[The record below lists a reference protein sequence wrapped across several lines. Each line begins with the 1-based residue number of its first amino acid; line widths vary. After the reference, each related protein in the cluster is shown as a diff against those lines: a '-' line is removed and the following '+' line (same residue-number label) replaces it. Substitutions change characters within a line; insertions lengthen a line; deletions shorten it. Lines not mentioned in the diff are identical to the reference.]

1 MSGRYASQV
10 LARAGRDDLLFRRQT
25 MNHYVAPIKDIEFVL
40 QELAGLPDVTAL
52 PGYDGEATADVVAAI
67 LEEAGTFATEV
78 IAPLNRSGDIEGA
91 RLEHG
96 QPRMPAGWKEAYA
109 QFVRGGWNAL
119 SVPGSMGGQNLPYLV
134 AAAVDEM
141 WNGASVAF
149 ALLPMLTRGAI
160 NVLDRVGS
168 ATLRAKFLPRMVS
181 GEWAGTMVL
190 TEPQAG
196 SDLSAVRTTAKRAAD
211 GTYRLSGTK
220 IFITYGDHD
229 LAENVVHLVLA
240 RIEGAPSGTRGIS
253 LFVVPR
259 QLVNDDGTLGEHN
272 DVRCVSLERKLGL
285 HATPTCVLAFGD
297 ETGAVGY
304 LVGEENRGL
313 ENMFIMMNAARFAVG
328 LEGIGLGERAYQ
340 LARDYARERVQ
351 GVESGSGSGAKVPII
366 RHPDVRRML
375 MSMKARVESMRALGL
390 VIAASMDKA
399 EKHGDPAERTANQ
412 AFVELMMPI
421 AKGWFTET
429 GLGVASMGIQVHGGT
444 GFIEETGA
452 AQFLR
457 DARITTIYEGTTGIQ
472 AMDLVGRKVGRDDA
486 LTVQAVIRSMREVQ
500 AELEQGDH
508 VDLRAIGA
516 EFGAAID
523 RLSAAAEF
531 LAANYGE
538 APRRALAGSV
548 PFLDLLGTVACG
560 WQMGR
565 AALAAHRLLQSGST
579 DKTFLEAK
587 ITTSRFYADHVLPN
601 AASLSH
607 AVIHGADA
615 TLAMSEAAF

>member
-1 MSGRYASQV
+1 
-10 LARAGRDDLLFRRQT
+10 
-25 MNHYVAPIKDIEFVL
+25 
-40 QELAGLPDVTAL
+40 
-52 PGYDGEATADVVAAI
+52 
-67 LEEAGTFATEV
+67 
-78 IAPLNRSGDIEGA
+78 
-91 RLEHG
+91 
-96 QPRMPAGWKEAYA
+96 
-109 QFVRGGWNAL
+109 
-119 SVPGSMGGQNLPYLV
+119 
-134 AAAVDEM
+134 
-141 WNGASVAF
+141 
-149 ALLPMLTRGAI
+149 
-160 NVLDRVGS
+160 
-168 ATLRAKFLPRMVS
+168 
-181 GEWAGTMVL
+181 MVL

-196 SDLSAVRTTAKRAAD
+196 SDLSAVRTAARRVED

-229 LAENVVHLVLA
+229 LAENVIHLVLA
-240 RIEGAPSGTRGIS
+240 RVEGAPSGTRGIS
-253 LFVVPR
+253 LFAVPR

-272 DVRCVSLERKLGL
+272 EVKCVSLERKLGL

-297 ETGAVGY
+297 KTGAVGY

-375 MSMKARVESMRALGL
+375 MSMKSRVEAMRALGL

-399 EKHGDPAERTANQ
+399 EKHPDPVERMAHQ
-412 AFVELMMPI
+412 AFVDLMMPI

-429 GLGVASMGIQVHGGT
+429 GLEVASMGIQVHGGT

-472 AMDLVGRKVGRDDA
+472 AMDLVGRKIGRDDA
-486 LTVQAVIRSMREVQ
+486 VTVHAVIRSMQEVQ
-500 AELEQGDH
+500 AELEGEGH
-508 VDLRAIGA
+508 ADLQAIGTQL
-516 EFGAAID
+516 GKAID
-523 RLSAAAEF
+523 DLSLAAEF
-531 LAANYGE
+531 LAATFEE
-538 APRRALAGSV
+538 APRSALAGSV

-565 AALAAHRLLQSGST
+565 AALAAHRLLRSDST
-579 DKTFLEAK
+579 DKLFLEGK

-601 AASLSH
+601 SASLRH
-607 AVIHGADA
+607 TVLHGADA
-615 TLAMSEAAF
+615 TLAMSDAAF